1 MADEEKR
8 IEEEIVD
15 VTNTPS
21 DEIVEETDATTEL
34 PDVTEVDDKPEE
46 VEETTGDG
54 GESADTDG
62 ADGDSS
68 TEEST
73 EELDS
78 EDSTKLDT
86 EKQKDLSA
94 QEGIKETDEKVEE
107 VAPTPDIDIE
117 TLRAEIEDLKY
128 EKETND
134 AIAEF
139 QNIVAKQQSEY
150 EAFTTE
156 LQSKVVEE
164 FNKYGIPMDMDVNE
178 LKATDPA
185 KYQIMTNILTNA
197 QNVHDKVTAEIQNP
211 IKEASDNIVFRIA
224 GKEMKKYDLTLEQ
237 AQEAAKTFVN
247 IMHEVGVKDLKDDLI
262 GKVELAVARGKLI
275 VGDVKKTIEDT
286 KEAVKETIKDAKDTA
301 DKIGDVV
308 DTVKEKVETPVKKE
322 GKKLEDF
329 TKGANPGLP
338 PKGAEVNKENVME
351 LYLSQPEGERL
362 KFFAAHKD
370 LIMEQLKHTGMGY
383 SDKARRW

>member
-1 MADEEKR
+1 MSDEEK
-8 IEEEIVD
+8 IINEVEEEI
-15 VTNTPS
+15 TNTPS
-21 DEIVEETDATTEL
+21 DEVIEETDATTEL
-34 PDVTEVDDKPEE
+34 PDTTEGDDKSGD
-46 VEETTGDG
+46 VEDTEGDG
-54 GESADTDG
+54 GEPTDTDG
-62 ADGDSS
+62 ADGETP
-68 TEEST
+68 TEEP
-73 EELDS
+73 
-78 EDSTKLDT
+78 LDT
-86 EKQKDLSA
+86 EKQKDLSV
-94 QEGIKETDEKVEE
+94 QEDVEKTDETVEN
-107 VAPTPDIDIE
+107 VTPTPDVDVE
-117 TLRAEIEDLKY
+117 ALRAEIDDLKY

-156 LQSKVVEE
+156 LQNKVVEE

-237 AQEAAKTFVN
+237 AQEAAKTFVS

-275 VGDVKKTIEDT
+275 VGDVKKTVEDT
-286 KEAVKETIKDAKDTA
+286 KDAVKETTKDIKEVV
-301 DKIGDVV
+301 DKIGDTV
-308 DTVKEKVETPVKKE
+308 DAVKEKVETVKKE

-338 PKGAEVNKENVME
+338 PKGAEVNKDNVME

-370 LIMEQLKHTGMGY
+370 LIMEQLKHNGMGY
-383 SDKARRW
+383 SDNARRW

>member
-1 MADEEKR
+1 MSDEEK
-8 IEEEIVD
+8 IINEVEQEIVD
-15 VTNTPS
+15 TPS
-21 DEIVEETDATTEL
+21 DEVVEETDATTEL
-34 PDVTEVDDKPEE
+34 SEPVEGDDKPAD
-46 VEETTGDG
+46 VEETEGDG
-54 GESADTDG
+54 GEPTDTDG
-62 ADGDSS
+62 TDGEAEKS
-68 TEEST
+68 TEE
-73 EELDS
+73 
-78 EDSTKLDT
+78 LDT
-86 EKQKDLSA
+86 EKQKDLSV
-94 QEGIKETDEKVEE
+94 QEDIKETDEKVEE
-107 VAPTPDIDIE
+107 VAPTPDVDIE
-117 TLRAEIEDLKY
+117 ALRAEIDDLKY

-156 LQSKVVEE
+156 LQNKVVEE

-247 IMHEVGVKDLKDDLI
+247 IMHEVGVKDLKEDLI

-275 VGDVKKTIEDT
+275 VGDVKKTVEDT
-286 KEAVKETIKDAKDTA
+286 KEAVKETVKDVKET
-301 DKIGDVV
+301 V
-308 DTVKEKVETPVKKE
+308 DTVKEKVDTVKKE

-383 SDKARRW
+383 SDNARRW

>member
-1 MADEEKR
+1 MSDEEK
-8 IEEEIVD
+8 IINEVEEEI
-15 VTNTPS
+15 TNTPS
-21 DEIVEETDATTEL
+21 DEVVKETDATTEL
-34 PDVTEVDDKPEE
+34 SEPVEGDDKPGD
-46 VEETTGDG
+46 VEETEGDG
-54 GESADTDG
+54 GEPTDADG
-62 ADGDSS
+62 ADGEA
-68 TEEST
+68 EEST
-73 EELDS
+73 EEPLDS
-78 EDSTKLDT
+78 KDPTKLDT
-86 EKQKDLSA
+86 EKQKDLSV
-94 QEGIKETDEKVEE
+94 QEDVKETDEVVEE
-107 VAPTPDIDIE
+107 ITPTPDVDVE
-117 TLRAEIEDLKY
+117 ALRAEIDDLKY

-156 LQSKVVEE
+156 LQNKVVEE
-164 FNKYGIPMDMDVNE
+164 FNKYGIPMDMDINE

-247 IMHEVGVKDLKDDLI
+247 IMHEVGVKDLKEDLI

-275 VGDVKKTIEDT
+275 VGDVKKTVEDT
-286 KEAVKETIKDAKDTA
+286 KEAVKETVKDVKET
-301 DKIGDVV
+301 I
-308 DTVKEKVETPVKKE
+308 DTVKEKVDTIKKE

-338 PKGAEVNKENVME
+338 PKGAEVNKDNVME

-370 LIMEQLKHTGMGY
+370 LIMEQLKHNGMGY
-383 SDKARRW
+383 SDNARRW

>member
-1 MADEEKR
+1 MSDEEK
-8 IEEEIVD
+8 IMNEEIVD
-15 VTNTPS
+15 EDNVTDTISDTPS
-21 DEIVEETDATTEL
+21 DEVIEETDATTEL
-34 PDVTEVDDKPEE
+34 PDTVKSDDKPGD
-46 VEETTGDG
+46 VEDTEGDG
-54 GESADTDG
+54 GEPADTDG
-62 ADGDSS
+62 TDGEA
-68 TEEST
+68 EESS
-73 EELDS
+73 EE
-78 EDSTKLDT
+78 LDT
-86 EKQKDLSA
+86 EKQKDLSV
-94 QEGIKETDEKVEE
+94 QEGVEETDETVEN
-107 VAPTPDIDIE
+107 VTPTPDVDVE
-117 TLRAEIEDLKY
+117 ALRAEIDDLKY

-156 LQSKVVEE
+156 LQNKVVEE

-247 IMHEVGVKDLKDDLI
+247 IMHEVGIKDLKDDLI

-275 VGDVKKTIEDT
+275 VGDVKKTVEDT
-286 KEAVKETIKDAKDTA
+286 KDAVKETTKDIKDTA
-301 DKIGDVV
+301 DKISDVV
-308 DTVKEKVETPVKKE
+308 DTVKEKVETVKKE

-338 PKGAEVNKENVME
+338 PKGTEVNKDNVME

-370 LIMEQLKHTGMGY
+370 LIMEQLKHNGMGY
-383 SDKARRW
+383 SDNARRW